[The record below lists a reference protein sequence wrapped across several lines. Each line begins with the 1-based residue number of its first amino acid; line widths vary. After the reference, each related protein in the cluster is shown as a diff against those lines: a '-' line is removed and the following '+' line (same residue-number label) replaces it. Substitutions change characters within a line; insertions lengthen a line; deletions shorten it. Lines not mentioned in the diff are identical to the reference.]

1 MSYTKAILQL
11 IQENPGI
18 SADELDARLR
28 LCGRDVCSIILPY
41 IRRGDVVVKRIR
53 SVEGRKVQRT
63 FESTQDSFDASKYR
77 PNKSWTD
84 CDMQVLIEMYPTHP
98 NSVIAQRLDRND
110 KQIECKARKL
120 GLRKPAGYLPPPN
133 KYFGP
138 QTFWSDEQVHFLKE
152 HYPNST
158 IETLSPILNKTY
170 SQIAAKVRRLGIKK
184 SASFRKK
191 CGDRV
196 EPLGTSTRLIGEP
209 IGTEKMW
216 GGCIY
221 VKVDAKGSWQPKH
234 AIIWRSHYGDYNG
247 RSHCLWF
254 IDRNPANCD
263 ITNLELIT
271 RKESANRTSIFQY
284 PKDLREAIVLHN
296 KLKRRIRE
304 QH

>member
-1 MSYTKAILQL
+1 MREQRLAKL
-11 IQENPGI
+11 P
-18 SADELDARLR
+18 RLR
-28 LCGRDVCSIILPY
+28 ANIGFVMVSNDRMHEQAP
-41 IRRGDVVVKRIR
+41 VVAV
-53 SVEGRKVQRT
+53 
-63 FESTQDSFDASKYR
+63 FELSPRAFGT
-77 PNKSWTD
+77 
-84 CDMQVLIEMYPTHP
+84 
-98 NSVIAQRLDRND
+98 
-110 KQIECKARKL
+110 L
-120 GLRKPAGYLPPPN
+120 G
-133 KYFGP
+133 
-138 QTFWSDEQVHFLKE
+138 
-152 HYPNST
+152 
-158 IETLSPILNKTY
+158 TLSLQAEANAVLGPEYRSI
-170 SQIAAKVRRLGIKK
+170 GIKK
-184 SASFRKK
+184 SASFRKE

-209 IGTEKMW
+209 VGTEKMW
-216 GGCIY
+216 GGCMY

-234 AIIWRSHYGDYNG
+234 VIIWRSHYGEYNG